1 MVPPREARPATVRVA
16 DGRWLLRFAQVLS
29 LSVLCLWIVMLWVP
43 ICASPEDTSE
53 SPHPPRI
60 IVTALGGPPFDFD
73 EARTSNVLV
82 ALGILACAAAAFL
95 LTVRSRPGMHPWPD
109 VVARLWSVGTLVL
122 SLCAFLVLA
131 ELLANQPTIMWDA
144 VDDQGQPVFG
154 TVVAQPALGAG
165 LWLIGCLC
173 LLAAGVFGL
182 LGDVRRRRGVPV
194 HHTHSRITPWPR
206 GNRTHRLA
214 QRLPW
219 VALACWVLMIWVP
232 LFDSGDH
239 GDDRLTVTSLGRVP
253 FDLADL
259 TPEVILPWAVVLACA
274 ATAKRFDTFAHWP
287 LLPMSA
293 GVGLLIV
300 QTTMLLDLP
309 RERVASTLAD
319 GETISAYI
327 VADPAEGLHLWTI
340 GCWALIAASVCGFLS
355 SRRRIERRGLQLT
368 EKET

>member
-1 MVPPREARPATVRVA
+1 MVPPREARPGTLRVA
-16 DGRWLLRFAQVLS
+16 DGRRLLRFAQALS
-29 LSVLCLWIVMLWVP
+29 LSALCLWIVMLWVP

-53 SPHPPRI
+53 TPHPPRI

-73 EARTSNVLV
+73 EARTSNVLI
-82 ALGILACAAAAFL
+82 ALGVLACAAAAFL
-95 LTVRSRPGMHPWPD
+95 LTVRSQPDMHPWPD
-109 VVARLWSVGTLVL
+109 VIARMWSVGTLVL

-144 VDDQGQPVFG
+144 VDDQGRPIFG
-154 TVVAQPALGAG
+154 MVVAEPALGAG
-165 LWLIGCLC
+165 LWLIGCLG
-173 LLAAGVFGL
+173 LLAAGVCGL
-182 LGDVRRRRGVPV
+182 LGAVRWKRAAAAHYANVR
-194 HHTHSRITPWPR
+194 TTPWPS

-259 TPEVILPWAVVLACA
+259 TPGVVLPWAVVLVCA
-274 ATAKRFDTFAHWP
+274 ATAKRFDSLAHWP
-287 LLPMSA
+287 LLPMSV

-300 QTTMLLDLP
+300 QTTMLLDP
-309 RERVASTLAD
+309 QRERVASTLAD

-327 VADPAEGLHLWTI
+327 VADPAAGHYLLTI
-340 GCWALIAASVCGFLS
+340 GCWALIAASACGFLS
-355 SRRRIERRGLQLT
+355 VRRGIDRRSLQLT